1 MYQENVYLYISWFTC
16 FAVGWLAEY
25 LIRYDQFA
33 DALYIRVR
41 EDKVVNSDEISDGII
56 VDYNEDG
63 DVIGIEILE
72 FSKRKI
78 DLNELIIKGL
88 KILVSI

>member
-1 MYQENVYLYISWFTC
+1 LQEYR
-16 FAVGWLAEY
+16 
-25 LIRYDQFA
+25 IRYDPSA
-33 DALYIRVR
+33 DALYIGIR
-41 EDKVVNSDEISDGII
+41 EDKVANSDEISDGII
-56 VDYNEDG
+56 VDYNKDG

-78 DLNELIIKGL
+78 DLNELVVKGL